1 MSVDPLP
8 AEEFVRQQPN
18 TRMKRTGLRM
28 VTYFVACR
36 TLILFIYFFRT
47 PYFTNREK
55 V

>member
-1 MSVDPLP
+1 MSVDPPP

-36 TLILFIYFFRT
+36 TLIYLFFRT
-47 PYFTNREK
+47 RILQTGKKCR
-55 V
+55 